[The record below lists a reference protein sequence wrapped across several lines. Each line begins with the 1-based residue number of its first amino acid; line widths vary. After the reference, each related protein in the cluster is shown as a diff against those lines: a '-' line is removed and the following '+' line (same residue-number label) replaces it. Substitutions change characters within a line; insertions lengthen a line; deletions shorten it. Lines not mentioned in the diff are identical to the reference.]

1 MCIGLPMQ
9 IKEAG
14 FGYALCEGMGVTR
27 QVDTL
32 LTGDQA
38 IGTWVLVFLNSAR
51 EVLTEDNAIKISN
64 AVKAVD
70 MVMNNNGK
78 MSTDGMDMQSIEAL
92 FADLTDRETP
102 KPASLIA
109 FEQHQAKSQAKK
121 SQAKNNGD

>member
-9 IKEAG
+9 IKETG

-27 QVDTL
+27 QIDTL
-32 LTGDQA
+32 LTGEQPV
-38 IGTWVLVFLNSAR
+38 GTWVLVFLDSAR
-51 EVLTEDNAIKISN
+51 EVLTEDNALKISN
-64 AVKAVD
+64 AVKAID
-70 MVMNNNGK
+70 IVMKNDGK
-78 MSTDGMDMQSIEAL
+78 MSSDGLDMQSIEAL

-109 FEQHQAKSQAKK
+109 FEQ